1 MLYLLAIVLLV
12 VGLVIGL
19 AGFAAAA
26 DPEGRGGNLLFL
38 IYLGSVIVVIAT
50 GWLLW
55 MGYVDL
61 RHLVQ
66 MASH

>member
-1 MLYLLAIVLLV
+1 MLYLLACVLLV
-12 VGLVIGL
+12 VGVVIGL
-19 AGFAAAA
+19 VGFAAAA
-26 DPEGRGGNLLFL
+26 DPEGRGGNLVFL
-38 IYLGSVIVVIAT
+38 IYLGSVIVVMAA

-61 RHLVQ
+61 RGLAQ